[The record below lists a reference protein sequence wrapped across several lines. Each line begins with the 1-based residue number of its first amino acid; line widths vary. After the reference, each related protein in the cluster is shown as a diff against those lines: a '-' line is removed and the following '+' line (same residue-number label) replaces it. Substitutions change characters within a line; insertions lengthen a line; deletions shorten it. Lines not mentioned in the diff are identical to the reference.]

1 MFQSNT
7 GSDFVNYLVNLSKK
21 DDQERIPSL
30 QELSKALNISVS
42 TLREQLEVAKALG
55 LVDVKPRTGIRR
67 LPYSFFPA
75 VEQSLSFAIQIDP
88 EYFRAFTEL
97 RNSLEESYWYAAV
110 RLLTPE
116 DHTELFEY
124 LTKANDKLN
133 GNPIQ
138 IPHYEHRQLHLR
150 IYMHLKNP
158 FVLGI
163 LEAFWDAYEAVGL
176 SVYADYNYLQE
187 VWGYHRQMVE
197 AINEGNF
204 DSGYQALVSH
214 KDLLFHHRVN
224 EIKDGLKVIDPT
236 YVQPK

>member
-1 MFQSNT
+1 MVQFYA
-7 GSDFVNYLVNLSKK
+7 GSEFFNYLIKISKN
-21 DDQERIPSL
+21 DDPERIPSL
-30 QELSKALNISVS
+30 QDLSKELKIGVS

-75 VEQSLSFAIQIDP
+75 VEQSLSFAIQISP
-88 EYFRAFTEL
+88 EYFRSFTEL
-97 RNSLEESYWYAAV
+97 RNHLEEAYWYEAV

-116 DHTELFEY
+116 DHSELFSY
-124 LTKANDKLN
+124 LTRAMEKLN

-138 IPHYEHRQLHLR
+138 IPHYEHRQLHMR
-150 IYMHLKNP
+150 IYRQLKNP

-176 SVYADYNYLQE
+176 SVYADYSYLQE

-197 AINEGNF
+197 AIIDGDF

-214 KDLLFHHRVN
+214 KDLLFHHPVN
-224 EIKDGLKVIDPT
+224 EFSENLEVIDPI
-236 YVQPK
+236 